1 MSIEITNVR
10 NARSLNLSNTCM
22 DVEIEHP
29 VYGWIPYTITDTDT
43 DTTIDNGNL
52 MSLIGSDFEAYVPP
66 TQEELDAQ
74 AAVAVRGQRYWLLEN
89 EVDPIVSNPLRWAD
103 MTTEQQNAWSQY
115 RTDLLNITGQDG
127 FPHNVTWPTKP
138 E

>member
-1 MSIEITNVR
+1 MSIEITNIR

-29 VYGWIPYTITDTDT
+29 TFGWIPYTITDTDT
-43 DTTIDNGNL
+43 DGTINNDNL

-66 TQEELDAQ
+66 TQEELDAE
-74 AAVAVRGQRYWLLEN
+74 AAADVRSRRDMHLVT
-89 EVDPIVSNPLRWAD
+89 EVDPLVTNPLRGAD
-103 MTTEQQNAWSQY
+103 MTTEQQNAWTQY
-115 RTDLLNITGQDG
+115 RTDLLNITDQAG

-138 E
+138 

>member
-1 MSIEITNVR
+1 MN
-10 NARSLNLSNTCM
+10 
-22 DVEIEHP
+22 VEIEHP

-43 DTTIDNGNL
+43 DTTINNDNL

-66 TQEELDAQ
+66 TQEELDAE
-74 AAVAVRGQRYWLLEN
+74 AEAAVRGQRDMLLEI

-115 RTDLLNITGQDG
+115 RTDLLNITDQEG
-127 FPHNVTWPTKP
+127 FPHDVTWPTKP
-138 E
+138 